1 MIYLI
6 YFFDGFKKN
15 YMPTNYIMRVIIYI
29 DKIIYFIYNIIRKKG
44 GIMNKNLINL
54 TPEDILNKEF
64 KIDTRGYRLKEVDQF
79 LDVII
84 ADYQAFNKII
94 LDLQKEREEQIE
106 EILKLKQEIRDLKT
120 SVEISRSS
128 LNNNDNM
135 NNLDILKRLSQ
146 LEKIVYGK
154 DE

>member
-1 MIYLI
+1 MV
-6 YFFDGFKKN
+6 
-15 YMPTNYIMRVIIYI
+15 VIL
-29 DKIIYFIYNIIRKKG
+29 
-44 GIMNKNLINL
+44 NKNLINL

-79 LDVII
+79 LDII
-84 ADYQAFNKII
+84 ITDYQEFNKII
-94 LDLQKEREEQIE
+94 LSLQKEKEEQLE
-106 EILKLKQEIRDLKT
+106 EILNLKQEIRNLKT

-128 LNNNDNM
+128 SGNDNVS
-135 NNLDILKRLSQ
+135 NLDILKRLSQ

>member
-1 MIYLI
+1 MV
-6 YFFDGFKKN
+6 
-15 YMPTNYIMRVIIYI
+15 VIL
-29 DKIIYFIYNIIRKKG
+29 
-44 GIMNKNLINL
+44 NKNLINL

-79 LDVII
+79 LDII
-84 ADYQAFNKII
+84 ITDYQEFNKII
-94 LDLQKEREEQIE
+94 LSLQKEKEEQLE
-106 EILKLKQEIRDLKT
+106 EILNLKQEIRNLKT

-128 LNNNDNM
+128 SNNDNVS
-135 NNLDILKRLSQ
+135 NLDILKRLSQ

>member
-1 MIYLI
+1 MTKSDILFTIYLER
-6 YFFDGFKKN
+6 KV
-15 YMPTNYIMRVIIYI
+15 VIL
-29 DKIIYFIYNIIRKKG
+29 
-44 GIMNKNLINL
+44 NKNLINL

-84 ADYQAFNKII
+84 TDYQEFNKII
-94 LDLQKEREEQIE
+94 LELQKDKEEQLE
-106 EILKLKQEIRDLKT
+106 EILSLKQEIRNLKT
-120 SVEISRSS
+120 SVEISKSS
-128 LNNNDNM
+128 SNNNDNVT
-135 NNLDILKRLSQ
+135 NLDILKRLSQ

>member
-1 MIYLI
+1 MV
-6 YFFDGFKKN
+6 
-15 YMPTNYIMRVIIYI
+15 VIL
-29 DKIIYFIYNIIRKKG
+29 
-44 GIMNKNLINL
+44 NKNLINL

-79 LDVII
+79 LDII
-84 ADYQAFNKII
+84 ITDYQEFNKII
-94 LDLQKEREEQIE
+94 LTLQKEKEEQLE
-106 EILKLKQEIRDLKT
+106 EILDLKQEIRNLKT
-120 SVEISRSS
+120 SVEISKSVG
-128 LNNNDNM
+128 NNDSV

>member
-1 MIYLI
+1 
-6 YFFDGFKKN
+6 
-15 YMPTNYIMRVIIYI
+15 
-29 DKIIYFIYNIIRKKG
+29 
-44 GIMNKNLINL
+44 MNKNLINL

-79 LDVII
+79 LDII
-84 ADYQAFNKII
+84 ITDYQEFNKII
-94 LDLQKEREEQIE
+94 LSLQKEKEEQLE
-106 EILKLKQEIRDLKT
+106 EILNLKQEIRNLKT

-128 LNNNDNM
+128 SGNDNVS
-135 NNLDILKRLSQ
+135 NLDILKRLSQ